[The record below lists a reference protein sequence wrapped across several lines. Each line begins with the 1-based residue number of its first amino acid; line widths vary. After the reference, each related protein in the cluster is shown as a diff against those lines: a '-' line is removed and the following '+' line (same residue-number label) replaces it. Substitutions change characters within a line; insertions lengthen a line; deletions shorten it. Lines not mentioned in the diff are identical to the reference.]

1 MYSKTNIKR
10 YTILKLINII
20 TTFNYITTSITTF
33 MFLRRY
39 SSERFKD
46 LFEKSEVN
54 IKGISM
60 EY

>member
-1 MYSKTNIKR
+1 
-10 YTILKLINII
+10 
-20 TTFNYITTSITTF
+20 

>member
-1 MYSKTNIKR
+1 
-10 YTILKLINII
+10 
-20 TTFNYITTSITTF
+20 
-33 MFLRRY
+33 MFLGRY

-60 EY
+60 EH